1 MYPIE
6 PLARMSGFIVS
17 ARTLIHL
24 GAELISSDEVALNE
38 LIKNAFDADS
48 PRVSIAFNIPVPHG
62 LVKVALARIVA
73 ADAADSDEEVEDAI
87 EEVADELEGATVADL
102 PASQT
107 RRVADLLA
115 ALRAAED
122 TDDARRAIES
132 LNEIVVTDSG
142 TGMSLGALRSVF
154 LTIGTPSKLGYS
166 HSPKERRLLGNKG
179 IGRLAM
185 MRLGARAEILSWTHG
200 DRQAGRIS
208 FDWRAFDTATKPIE
222 SIPVDI
228 RPVKKP
234 SETESGTRII
244 ITGLNAHWNEQRVR
258 DEFVELF
265 LRRLQNPFATERG
278 AARFPI
284 DVTVNGGKRIP
295 IEGMKKLLSQHAQA
309 DMELIFD
316 PTKVKSKKD
325 EILHAELVDH
335 ERGGKPDQVRRSA
348 GEVEKRLEVPLEVL
362 RSLGPFIARIRW
374 FNRQML
380 VEKTKVLGTTM
391 AARKELNL
399 WSGGVAIY
407 RDGFRVGFTGAHTGE
422 DWLGLDK
429 EALRQ
434 SGYMVNRIQVVG
446 ALEITH
452 DENPRL
458 ADRSNREGLI
468 DTPEADA
475 LRQVLN
481 KFAIGAL
488 RDYLGTQ
495 SDVSKREK
503 LAAVAESAPTNIQ
516 NSIDLVERAITDIRP
531 KLPPACSKTMKSIS
545 ENLQFIRTEVRGF
558 EKAMHETLK
567 GREDILELA
576 GVGSVMGGVLHEL
589 TRSTAQ
595 TRQLLSKLA
604 KTGEKTT
611 KELLEKLEAEIKA
624 INTRLRQLD
633 PLQPSGRHHKESLN
647 VTALVETI
655 LGGYEAR
662 FERHGISASFTVDD
676 DEKRKPV
683 MVKMVKGFLSLAV
696 ENLLTNA
703 VYWVQQG
710 QMVGETERRIL
721 IDIDSR
727 AKVLTLRDN
736 GPGIAESDRQRVF
749 VAGFS
754 LRPRGHGLGL
764 FLAREVATYHGA
776 TLQLDSADDDGR
788 YRTFT
793 LELPRDV
800 P

>member
-1 MYPIE
+1 
-6 PLARMSGFIVS
+6 MSGFVVS

-48 PRVSIAFNIPVPHG
+48 PRVSIDFHIPVAHG
-62 LVKVALARIVA
+62 AVEAAIARIEA
-73 ADAADSDEEVEDAI
+73 TDAEEADEELEEAI
-87 EEVADELEGATVADL
+87 EEVADELEGAMVSGL
-102 PASQT
+102 PAAET
-107 RRVADLLA
+107 ARVEGQLA

-122 TDDARRAIES
+122 KEEARRAIES

-154 LTIGTPSKLGYS
+154 LTIGTPSKVGHS
-166 HSPKERRLLGNKG
+166 HSPKERRVLGNKG

-185 MRLGARAEILSWTHG
+185 MRLGARADILSWTEEAK
-200 DRQAGRIS
+200 QAGQIS
-208 FDWRAFDTATKPIE
+208 FDWRAFDTATKSIE

-228 RPVKKP
+228 HPVKKAGD
-234 SETESGTRII
+234 TDSGTRIT
-244 ITGLNAHWNEQRVR
+244 ITGLYAVWNEQRVR
-258 DEFVELF
+258 DDFVELF
-265 LRRLQNPFATERG
+265 LRRLQNPFATEKG

-295 IEGMKKLLSQHAQA
+295 IEGMKTVLSQHAQA
-309 DMELIFD
+309 DMQLTFD
-316 PTKVKSKKD
+316 PTKVKAKED
-325 EILHAELVDH
+325 EILRTELVDH
-335 ERGGKPDQVRRSA
+335 ERGGLPDKVQRSA
-348 GEVEKRLEVPLEVL
+348 AEVAKALDVSLDVL
-362 RSLGPFIARIRW
+362 RSLGPFTARIRW
-374 FNRQML
+374 FNRTTL
-380 VEKTKVLGTTM
+380 VEKTKVLGTTTE
-391 AARKELNL
+391 ARKELNK

-475 LRQVLN
+475 VRKVLN
-481 KFAIGAL
+481 QFAIGAL

-495 SDVSKREK
+495 SDVAKREK
-503 LAAVAESAPTNIQ
+503 LVAVAESAPANIQ
-516 NSIDLVERAITDIRP
+516 SSIEVVERAMTDIRP
-531 KLPPACSKTMKSIS
+531 KLPADCAKTMKSIS

-558 EKAMHETLK
+558 EKAMHDTLK

-595 TRQLLSKLA
+595 TRQLLGKLA
-604 KTGEKTT
+604 KTEDKKT
-611 KELLEKLEAEIKA
+611 KDLLEKLEAEIKA

-633 PLQPSGRHHKESLN
+633 PLQPSGRQHKEPLN
-647 VTALVETI
+647 ITALVETI
-655 LGGYEAR
+655 LRGYEAR
-662 FERHGISASFTVDD
+662 FERHGIVARFTVDD

-710 QMVGETERRIL
+710 QMVGETEKRIL
-721 IDIDSR
+721 IDIDSD

-749 VAGFS
+749 IAGFS
-754 LRPRGHGLGL
+754 MRPRGHGLGL

-793 LELPRDV
+793 LELPKDAT
-800 P
+800 

>member
-1 MYPIE
+1 
-6 PLARMSGFIVS
+6 MSGFVVS

-48 PRVSIAFNIPVPHG
+48 PRVSIDFHIPVAHG
-62 LVKVALARIVA
+62 VVQKALARIEA
-73 ADAADSDEEVEDAI
+73 AETDDEVDDDEDDEPEYLDDAI
-87 EEVADELEGATVADL
+87 EGVADELEGAMVSGL
-102 PASQT
+102 PSAEAE
-107 RRVADLLA
+107 RVEGQRA
-115 ALRAAED
+115 ALRASED
-122 TDDARRAIES
+122 KDEARRAIES

-142 TGMSLGALRSVF
+142 TGMTLSALRSVF
-154 LTIGTPSKLGYS
+154 LTIGTPSKLGHS
-166 HSPKERRLLGNKG
+166 HSPKDRRVLGNKG

-185 MRLGARAEILSWTHG
+185 MRLGARADIVSWTEG
-200 DRQAGRIS
+200 AKQAGMIS
-208 FDWRAFDTATKPIE
+208 FDWRVFDTPERSIE

-228 RPVKKP
+228 HPVTKRGD
-234 SETESGTRII
+234 SDSGTRIT
-244 ITGLNAHWNEQRVR
+244 ITALRAFWNEQRIR
-258 DEFVELF
+258 EDFVELF
-265 LRRLQNPFATERG
+265 VRRLQNPFATEKG
-278 AARFPI
+278 GARFPI
-284 DVTVNGGKRIP
+284 DVTVNGGHRIP
-295 IEGMKKLLSQHAQA
+295 IEGMKKVLSQHAQA
-309 DMELIFD
+309 DMELVFD
-316 PTKVKSKKD
+316 PAKVKSMED
-325 EILHAELVDH
+325 EILRTELVDH
-335 ERGGKPDQVRRSA
+335 ERGGLPDKVQRSA
-348 GEVEKRLEVPLEVL
+348 GEVEKALDLPLDTL
-362 RSLGPFIARIRW
+362 RSLGPFAARIRW
-374 FNRQML
+374 FNRATL
-380 VEKTKVLGTTM
+380 VEKTRLLGTLNE
-391 AARKELNL
+391 ARKELNK

-407 RDGFRVGFTGAHTGE
+407 RDGFRVGFTGAHMGE

-446 ALEITH
+446 ALEISH
-452 DENPRL
+452 DDNPKL
-458 ADRSNREGLI
+458 SDRSNREGLI

-475 LRQVLN
+475 VRKVLN

-495 SDVSKREK
+495 SDVDKREK
-503 LAAVAESAPTNIQ
+503 LAAVAESAPDNIHT
-516 NSIDLVERAITDIRP
+516 SIESVERAMTDIRP
-531 KLPPACSKTMKSIS
+531 KLPADCAKTMKSIT

-595 TRQLLSKLA
+595 TRQLLGKLA
-604 KTGEKTT
+604 KSEDKKT
-611 KELLEKLEAEIKA
+611 KELLEKLESEIKA

-633 PLQPSGRHHKESLN
+633 PLQPSGRHHKEPFN
-647 VTALVETI
+647 ITALVETI
-655 LGGYEAR
+655 LSGYQAR
-662 FERHGISASFTVDD
+662 FERHEIVALLTVDD
-676 DEKRKPV
+676 EAQRKPV

-703 VYWVQQG
+703 VYWVQQS
-710 QMVGETERRIL
+710 QMVGETEKRIL
-721 IDIDSR
+721 IDIDSKAR
-727 AKVLTLRDN
+727 VLTLRDN

-749 VAGFS
+749 TAGFS

-776 TLQLDSADDDGR
+776 TLMLDTADDDGR

-793 LELPRDV
+793 LELPKDA